1 MLMPYIAYAVAYYAI
16 LHLRQKRAKACINR
30 RGSNLNPGIDQGDFF
45 GQQGTNLEKAYFFS
59 S

>member
-1 MLMPYIAYAVAYYAI
+1 MLMHYIAYAIVYHAI
-16 LHLRQKRAKACINR
+16 LHLSQERAKACIDR

-45 GQQGTNLEKAYFFS
+45 GQRGANLGRAYFFS